1 MQTQESTSTR
11 TSLKIPQVLSER
23 LDNLAQARNRSKH
36 SLMLQALEAYADRE
50 EKREALRREARAAH
64 EQFEQTGLHLTNAEV
79 IDWMD
84 KIIRGEKEPLP
95 PCHI

>member
-1 MQTQESTSTR
+1 MQTQESTR
-11 TSLKIPQVLSER
+11 TSLKIPRDLSAR

-36 SLMLQALEAYADRE
+36 AIMLSALEAYADRE

-64 EQFEQTGLHLTNAEV
+64 ERFEETGLHLTNAEV
-79 IDWMD
+79 IAWMD
-84 KIIRGEKEPLP
+84 KMIQGRKEPLP